1 MSTHAK
7 RAALVRRV
15 LMAAWG
21 MATFVL
27 LFCVVLLVY
36 SMVSQGQDPLGP
48 VRDKPIAPPPPVT
61 AVTETTPTQEVT
73 LYFTDLA
80 GRSLA
85 PETRVLEHGNSTV
98 ENCRAILNALIEGP
112 RGALHPLL
120 PANTVLRSLYM
131 LKGGELVVDFSI
143 QLELEM
149 RKRKSASLE
158 ALMVYGIV
166 NTLTQPGVKGA
177 DEPAVSTVRLLIE
190 GSAPRESFPAHVDLS
205 GPVAPDASWFAGP
218 REQTPNAG

>member
-1 MSTHAK
+1 MSTHAT
-7 RAALVRRV
+7 RTALVRRV
-15 LMAAWG
+15 LLAAWG

-48 VRDKPIAPPPPVT
+48 VRDKPVAPPPPV
-61 AVTETTPTQEVT
+61 AAAAETTPTREVT

-80 GRSLA
+80 GRALA
-85 PETRVLEHGNSTV
+85 PETRVLEHTDSTI
-98 ENCRAILNALIEGP
+98 ENCRAILRALIEGP

-120 PANTVLRSLYM
+120 PASTALRSLY
-131 LKGGELVVDFSI
+131 LLEGGELVVDFSI
-143 QLELEM
+143 QLELEA

-166 NTLTQPGVKGA
+166 NTLTQPNVKGA

-190 GSAPRESFPAHVDLS
+190 GSAPRESFPAHIDLS
-205 GPVAPDASWFAGP
+205 VPVAPNAGWFAAP